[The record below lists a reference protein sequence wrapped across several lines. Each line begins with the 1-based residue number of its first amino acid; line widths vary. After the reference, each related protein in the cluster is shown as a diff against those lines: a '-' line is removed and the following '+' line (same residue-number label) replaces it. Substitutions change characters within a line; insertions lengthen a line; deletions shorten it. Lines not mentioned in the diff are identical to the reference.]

1 MAYAGDRLYNEVIRR
16 KMGDLASKVRAREII
31 AYLPCLTLS
40 DREEIEAKRE
50 TAGNYCAIMVL
61 LDNLRRR
68 ENWPDQFISALRT
81 CEQWA
86 LADELSEAYDRI
98 RGIHTQRTATT
109 AASAPVL
116 PAASVSPAAPPAPAP
131 APAAAAPSPAPSP
144 AEASATVTTATI
156 HNVPHST
163 PPLLT
168 PSLEASA
175 QSATPSPIN
184 SPPGPYP
191 NIAAPALTEA
201 PALVSAPDGPVHP
214 PPESAHHAEP
224 PLSVLAPDA
233 RPPSPVS
240 APTLTPSIGQSE
252 VPVNS
257 RETSKLDISGASAP
271 INSPPESCCNIASPA
286 LTEDPALEV
295 SVQPPRGP
303 AHPDEPPLLVLAPNA
318 MPPSPVSAPKVTPSV
333 GKSEVPAGSRETPT
347 LGISGVLTNTAPS
360 GPSSVAAPA
369 LPTNLTSTS
378 SQVNK
383 PATTSQSSASPEKS
397 KVPVVESSRSVKHP
411 VQDTNPPGIVLAPD
425 SQNNPTINQ
434 VVERV
439 HPAVSPNCQTQE
451 TSQGTAQASSSA
463 STDAVAGCLSNFTA
477 ENENFS
483 KPGVLR
489 GEEPYSVSSDQLQ
502 ISNVTTEHSP
512 IQPAVSNPHRAE
524 EPVDGSVS
532 VTTDDLM
539 ISSSTTTVPT
549 QRVSDP
555 IAPVPTLI
563 PRAVEN
569 SFPEGDRNSYPHQPV
584 EDHYESFCQSLQ
596 TEPGT
601 RVHIVEVS
609 EGPSI
614 QNLNGQPP
622 SMVGATAI
630 GLSRNSESEGLV
642 QSVSEHQ
649 PSLHIQVSSQCIKG
663 NNASDLA
670 SPTAGLTTYAE
681 PAPANFQESELNASG
696 QINLPRSE
704 QRDESQGALHQF
716 LSKPHLIAAAAVGIS
731 AVFVAW
737 RLKY

>member
-1 MAYAGDRLYNEVIRR
+1 MAYAGDRMYNEVIRR
-16 KMGDLASKVRAREII
+16 KMGDLASKVRVREII
-31 AYLPCLTLS
+31 AHLPCLTLS

-109 AASAPVL
+109 ATSAPVLL
-116 PAASVSPAAPPAPAP
+116 PAASVSPAAPPAPVP

-156 HNVPHST
+156 HSVPHST

-191 NIAAPALTEA
+191 NIVAPGLTEA
-201 PALVSAPDGPVHP
+201 PALVSAPDVPVHP

-224 PLSVLAPDA
+224 PLPVLAPDA
-233 RPPSPVS
+233 WPPSPVS
-240 APTLTPSIGQSE
+240 APTLTPNRGG
-252 VPVNS
+252 
-257 RETSKLDISGASAP
+257 SGASAP
-271 INSPPESCCNIASPA
+271 INSPPESCSNIASPA
-286 LTEDPALEV
+286 LTEGPTLEV

-303 AHPDEPPLLVLAPNA
+303 AHTDEPPLLVLAPNA

-333 GKSEVPAGSRETPT
+333 GQSEVPVGSRETPT
-347 LGISGVLTNTAPS
+347 LGISLSA
-360 GPSSVAAPA
+360 
-369 LPTNLTSTS
+369 
-378 SQVNK
+378 
-383 PATTSQSSASPEKS
+383 TSQSSASPEKS
-397 KVPVVESSRSVKHP
+397 KVPVAVVESSRSVKHP
-411 VQDTNPPGIVLAPD
+411 VQDTTPPGTVLAQD
-425 SQNNPTINQ
+425 SQNNPTVSQ
-434 VVERV
+434 VVERA
-439 HPAVSPNCQTQE
+439 HPAVSPNSQTQE

-463 STDAVAGCLSNFTA
+463 SPDAVAGCFTA
-477 ENENFS
+477 ENEENFS

-489 GEEPYSVSSDQLQ
+489 GEEPYSVSSDHLQ
-502 ISNVTTEHSP
+502 ISNMTTEHSP
-512 IQPAVSNPHRAE
+512 IQPARPQAVSNPHRAE
-524 EPVDGSVS
+524 EPVDVSVS
-532 VTTDDLM
+532 ISTDDLM

-549 QRVSDP
+549 RRVSDP
-555 IAPVPTLI
+555 TAPVQNST

-569 SFPEGDRNSYPHQPV
+569 SFPEGDSNSYPHQPV
-584 EDHYESFCQSLQ
+584 EDHYESFSQSLQ
-596 TEPGT
+596 NEPGT

-609 EGPSI
+609 EGPSF

-622 SMVGATAI
+622 SMVGPTAI
-630 GLSRNSESEGLV
+630 GLSHNSESEGLV

-649 PSLHIQVSSQCIKG
+649 SSWHIQGSSQYIKA
-663 NNASDLA
+663 NNASELA
-670 SPTAGLTTYAE
+670 SPAAGLTTYAE
-681 PAPANFQESELNASG
+681 LAPSTFQESELNASG
-696 QINLPRSE
+696 QINLPQSE
-704 QRDESQGALHQF
+704 QREESQGVLLRFQ
-716 LSKPHLIAAAAVGIS
+716 SKPHLIAAAAVGIA